1 MGPHFADMEL
11 HTPSP
16 MDQDAGV
23 PLGELRRAAAR
34 SDAAAEASPSD
45 EELLPGTPPASG
57 RGRRRLDM
65 DGGAAAAAP
74 LGREG
79 APEEPGEEP
88 PAPPPV
94 PAADGEARRVRRRVT
109 QAGRL
114 FCPVP
119 GCPCADSGSAA
130 GWASLQSLVGH
141 VNVHLSGVLQGTVPA
156 EWMQEH
162 GRARCRVCGLCV
174 AAGRGVHP
182 TCRPAERAQA
192 PGGTGS
198 DDAAADQDVLPP
210 LEEVMAQ
217 HARTAKHVP
226 KACRDQWARALTRAL
241 AAVVAYNTTAA
252 WTELIM
258 LPKAVLGP
266 PPRGGRK
273 NTRAAATFTADR
285 LSRWLDGDK
294 HELWREVC
302 ASPAPARPG
311 PATAAHN
318 RRRAEALAREGFD
331 RKACAALLSKG
342 VCEDTAQV
350 VETLRQLHPQ
360 APHPVCPP
368 LAELP
373 LAADITASSVE
384 RVLRTFPRDSA
395 AGPSGTRVQ
404 HFVEA
409 LTPGH
414 CTPVLEQLTA
424 VVQLLARGGAPP
436 DVAPY
441 LAGASLMALP
451 KESGGIRPIAV
462 GEVLRRIT
470 GKCLC
475 AAVRE
480 EAHAFFPPA
489 QLGVACPSGVDA
501 AVHAARAW
509 TTRSRG
515 DASKGLLKLDFKNA
529 FNTVDRARALGAS
542 RERFPGVARWA
553 QWVYARP
560 AKLFF
565 GEHILA
571 SAAGVQQ
578 GDPLGPLLFAATIQ
592 PMLER
597 LKAFEA
603 NGVKLE
609 LVAFYLDDGFLAG
622 DLRVVAAALESVRAE
637 CVELGLE
644 LNIGKCELVLPPD
657 VTCLQDDL
665 VPLFPQ
671 ALLVQAASGES
682 RVSADGNFEL
692 LGAAVGN
699 ERFSEEFAARK
710 VANAAALLQELP
722 AFEDPQ
728 VAVRLM
734 RSCAG
739 PCKLTHIMRM
749 TPPRLHMEALRRF
762 DDDMRTTFSKVTGLA
777 PGDPEWHQA
786 CRGVGHAGLG
796 MRRAGLHAPAAF
808 IASVGSSG
816 PLARA
821 LDAAY
826 LQRGDAD
833 MLEVD
838 AALGVLN
845 AELPPERRFARE
857 AALAA
862 RQQQM
867 SRAIDD
873 AGHAARLAD
882 AVTPVRAQL
891 LSECEPGARAF
902 WHAPPSHVLGLAVRG
917 PEFVEEVRARLC
929 IQECASDRWCPLCDC
944 VADTRGFHAR
954 MCAAGGDRTLR
965 HNAVRNFVFQFAR
978 AAGLHPELER
988 VGLLPDEPG
997 RGQAQRRPADV
1008 FLPAW
1013 SSGSPA
1019 ALDFAVVSPQRQE
1032 SIDRAAQTPLT
1043 AASDYTETKR
1053 VHLHTAAACREAG
1066 IDFVPMVVESSGA
1079 WASEASAVLWQLA
1092 AASAAR
1098 SGKHTADLYQELLQG
1113 AAVRIRRANARAA
1126 LRRAAVQVAPA
1137 ACADQAAW
1145 AELAAAAGGA

>member
-1 MGPHFADMEL
+1 MIGFLSRRGWQWRACVLLAAVVSAASGAPALPGGSLRHDGAEGAMPERRRRARPRQSSTHPQPEDVWLWGVARAWGIAAQGRLPFQRGLRNILLDRAAARALPSQGWEQALPEHRSPGDLSLTPLLRQRARALALLMVWLAAAAVTGATVGVLAPVVAAGGVGTGGAQLRPRGRGEGGFAATRVGEASNPGPRDGNEPPPLRLPSAETPLRPVRPTAAERGNSRSARRRDRPRSPDRRRRASGVPTPARQLGPHFADMEL

-65 DGGAAAAAP
+65 DGGAAAAVP

-217 HARTAKHVP
+217 YARTAKHVP

-318 RRRAEALAREGFD
+318 RRRAEALTREGFD

-451 KESGGIRPIAV
+451 KEWRDQAYRGRGGPAPDY
-462 GEVLRRIT
+462 GEVPVRGGPGGGARFLPPGPARRRMPIR
-470 GKCLC
+470 GGC
-475 AAVRE
+475 RR
-480 EAHAFFPPA
+480 PRG
-489 QLGVACPSGVDA
+489 QGVD
-501 AVHAARAW
+501 HAIPRRRVKGPPEAR
-509 TTRSRG
+509 
-515 DASKGLLKLDFKNA
+515 L
-529 FNTVDRARALGAS
+529 
-542 RERFPGVARWA
+542 
-553 QWVYARP
+553 Q
-560 AKLFF
+560 
-565 GEHILA
+565 
-571 SAAGVQQ
+571 
-578 GDPLGPLLFAATIQ
+578 
-592 PMLER
+592 
-597 LKAFEA
+597 
-603 NGVKLE
+603 
-609 LVAFYLDDGFLAG
+609 
-622 DLRVVAAALESVRAE
+622 E
-637 CVELGLE
+637 CVQHG
-644 LNIGKCELVLPPD
+644 
-657 VTCLQDDL
+657 
-665 VPLFPQ
+665 
-671 ALLVQAASGES
+671 
-682 RVSADGNFEL
+682 
-692 LGAAVGN
+692 
-699 ERFSEEFAARK
+699 
-710 VANAAALLQELP
+710 
-722 AFEDPQ
+722 
-728 VAVRLM
+728 
-734 RSCAG
+734 
-739 PCKLTHIMRM
+739 
-749 TPPRLHMEALRRF
+749 
-762 DDDMRTTFSKVTGLA
+762 
-777 PGDPEWHQA
+777 
-786 CRGVGHAGLG
+786 
-796 MRRAGLHAPAAF
+796 
-808 IASVGSSG
+808 
-816 PLARA
+816 
-821 LDAAY
+821 
-826 LQRGDAD
+826 
-833 MLEVD
+833 
-838 AALGVLN
+838 
-845 AELPPERRFARE
+845 
-857 AALAA
+857 
-862 RQQQM
+862 
-867 SRAIDD
+867 
-873 AGHAARLAD
+873 
-882 AVTPVRAQL
+882 
-891 LSECEPGARAF
+891 
-902 WHAPPSHVLGLAVRG
+902 
-917 PEFVEEVRARLC
+917 
-929 IQECASDRWCPLCDC
+929 
-944 VADTRGFHAR
+944 
-954 MCAAGGDRTLR
+954 
-965 HNAVRNFVFQFAR
+965 
-978 AAGLHPELER
+978 
-988 VGLLPDEPG
+988 
-997 RGQAQRRPADV
+997 
-1008 FLPAW
+1008 
-1013 SSGSPA
+1013 
-1019 ALDFAVVSPQRQE
+1019 
-1032 SIDRAAQTPLT
+1032 
-1043 AASDYTETKR
+1043 
-1053 VHLHTAAACREAG
+1053 
-1066 IDFVPMVVESSGA
+1066 
-1079 WASEASAVLWQLA
+1079 
-1092 AASAAR
+1092 
-1098 SGKHTADLYQELLQG
+1098 
-1113 AAVRIRRANARAA
+1113 
-1126 LRRAAVQVAPA
+1126 
-1137 ACADQAAW
+1137 
-1145 AELAAAAGGA
+1145 